1 MCTYLVC
8 VHIFS
13 ITNGKENS
21 TQFQTQFIFIN
32 LCYYSITLYRELSMD
47 MRYISYY
54 KNSPFENQMIQL
66 IIMTVNIFYYA
77 CYAWILYKEAFRK
90 DVFIKKEVN

>member
-13 ITNGKENS
+13 ITNGKENF

-32 LCYYSITLYRELSMD
+32 LCYFSISLYKELSND
-47 MRYISYY
+47 MLEMSFYE
-54 KNSPFENQMIQL
+54 NSPFENQMLKL

-77 CYAWILYKEAFRK
+77 GYAWILYKEAFRK